1 MVSQYL
7 VRAPPARTV
16 EPPHRLGTVTRYR
29 VRMDTSTTSLGAGRP
44 NTDLAAVVDQALAL
58 AEKQGARAAAAFLT
72 ARGAGF
78 ALTCRVLTEPERRRQ
93 RALAVYSADAGT
105 SSPYSRMR

>member
-1 MVSQYL
+1 M
-7 VRAPPARTV
+7 RTFARR
-16 EPPHRLGTVTRYR
+16 HRLAVPPRYR
-29 VRMDTSTTSLGAGRP
+29 VGMETTSTGAGRP

-78 ALTCRVLTEPERRRQ
+78 ALTCRVLAEPKRRRQ
-93 RALAVYSADAGT
+93 RGRADYPAGT